1 MNRNEKTTKALKEE
15 LQKLTTAVSFNTW
28 LQPLEVFQI
37 DSDLKI
43 AYLGVKRS
51 GGIDVDFILNII
63 RTRYIQVIEDCLE
76 TVLHDR
82 YRAVIKV
89 MDDFLKDPPAEET
102 KPEPEP
108 VSDYSVAPVAKIG

>member
-1 MNRNEKTTKALKEE
+1 MNKNEKTTKALKEE

-43 AYLGVKRS
+43 AYIGVKRS

-82 YRAVIKV
+82 YRAVIKE
-89 MDDFLKDPPAEET
+89 MDEFLKESPAEKS
-102 KPEPEP
+102 KPDP
-108 VSDYSVAPVAKIG
+108 